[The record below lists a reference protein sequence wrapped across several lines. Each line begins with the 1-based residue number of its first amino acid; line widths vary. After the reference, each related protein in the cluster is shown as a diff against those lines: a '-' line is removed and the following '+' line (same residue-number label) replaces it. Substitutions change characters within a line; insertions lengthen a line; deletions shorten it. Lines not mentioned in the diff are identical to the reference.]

1 MVPDF
6 ITSLPGQIR
15 QWVMP
20 NTRAF
25 FGDRQPRLWLVS
37 LLVGIAVS
45 AAAILF
51 RELIGVVQLLWLGNN
66 SEFVITAA
74 RNVPWYYIVLA
85 PMAGGLVVGIM
96 LEKLMPLKRT
106 LSVADVIEARAL
118 TGRKLGLRDGL
129 LSALITIVSLG
140 SGASAG
146 REGPVIHLGATLA
159 NGAARRSG
167 LPEWSNRTLMGAG
180 VAAAISASF
189 NAPVAGVLFA
199 HEVILGHYALRSFVP
214 IVIASSGA
222 AVISRLW
229 FGETVA
235 FDVPA
240 YHVAS
245 YWEFPAFAL
254 LGLVSAIV
262 AVAFQFSLFSA
273 DFLARKITIPLWLRP
288 VVGGFLIGAMGVF
301 LPHILGVGYEATD
314 LALWGRLP
322 LMLMLVLIV
331 AKTVATAITLASR
344 FGGGIFSP
352 ALYLGAMTGG
362 AYGIIAGN
370 AFPELASSQALY
382 AILGMG
388 AVAGAVLGAPLS
400 TTLIVFELTGGYELS
415 IALLLT
421 VAIAHGINQAIH
433 GHSYFQWQLEMRG
446 LFVHTGPHRT
456 VIRNAKVMDFMTVLA
471 IDEKPERYDKEHGVP
486 SLLPTDT
493 LDTALRNFDSG
504 GHSSLPVVD
513 VTDRERI
520 IGWAEQIRAL
530 EHFNKR
536 LIDASEEEHR
546 SV

>member
-1 MVPDF
+1 MLPEF
-6 ITSLPGQIR
+6 ITTLPHQIR
-15 QWVMP
+15 QWVAP

-25 FGDRQPRLWLVS
+25 LEDRQPFLWALS

-45 AAAILF
+45 CAAIAF
-51 RELIGVVQLLWLGNN
+51 RELIGVVQLVWLSDN
-66 SEFVITAA
+66 SERIITAA
-74 RNVPWYYIVLA
+74 RNVPWYYIFLA
-85 PMAGGLVVGIM
+85 PVGGGLIVGIM
-96 LEKLMPLKRT
+96 LEKLMPQRRT

-118 TGRKLGLRDGL
+118 TGQKLGTRDGL
-129 LSALITIVSLG
+129 LSAVITVISLG

-167 LPEWSNRTLMGAG
+167 LPDWSSRTLLGAG

-189 NAPVAGVLFA
+189 NVPIAGVLFV

-222 AVISRLW
+222 AVISRLY

-235 FDVPA
+235 FDVPV

-245 YWEFPAFAL
+245 YWEFPAFVL
-254 LGLVSAIV
+254 LGLVSACI
-262 AVAFQFSLFSA
+262 AVMFQFSLFSA
-273 DFLARKITIPLWLRP
+273 DFLARKITMPLWLRP
-288 VVGGFLIGAMGVF
+288 VVGGVAIGAMGVF
-301 LPHILGVGYEATD
+301 IPHILGVGYEATD

-331 AKTVATAITLASR
+331 TKTVATAITLASR

-362 AYGIIAGN
+362 AYGIIA
-370 AFPELASSQALY
+370 AYFLPELASSHTLY
-382 AILGMG
+382 SILGMG

-421 VAIAHGINQAIH
+421 TAIAHGLNQAIH

-446 LFVHTGPHRT
+446 LFVQAGPHRT
-456 VIRNAKVMDFMTVLA
+456 VIRNVKVMDFMTLLPPDA
-471 IDEKPERYDKEHGVP
+471 EPETLDEESGTP

-493 LDTALRNFDSG
+493 LDTALRSFDSVG
-504 GHSSLPVVD
+504 QSRLPVVD
-513 VTDRERI
+513 VRDRGKI
-520 IGWAEQIRAL
+520 IGWAEQVKAL

-536 LIDASEEEHR
+536 LIDVSEEEHR
-546 SV
+546 V